1 MLSYDLTVAV
11 EGQSDLYV
19 QLLVCMCNDMRVF
32 ALVQCREYF

>member
-19 QLLVCMCNDMRVF
+19 QLLVCMCNEMFKRIPVILF
-32 ALVQCREYF
+32 SF